1 MLAKCTALS
10 LTSLLAYNL
19 KTDSVLEDAGLFI
32 CDFAQSYI
40 STSVIG
46 LLPNKNI

>member
-19 KTDSVLEDAGLFI
+19 KTDSVLEDPRLFI
-32 CDFAQSYI
+32 RDIAQSYI
-40 STSVIG
+40 SSVIG